1 MTIVNEREVIRM
13 KYVLTKASD
22 DELIEIVDYNLEQIN
37 TLAFSKKIIIEENY
51 WFNVQN
57 IEKYIDKPTEF
68 CNVIAQ
74 IPLEIMIYDD
84 YIE

>member
-1 MTIVNEREVIRM
+1 M
-13 KYVLTKASD
+13 KYILTKASD
-22 DELIEIVDYNLEQIN
+22 DEFIEIVDYNLEQIN
-37 TLAFSKKIIIEENY
+37 ALAFSKKIIIEKNF

-57 IEKYIDKPTEF
+57 IEKYIDKSTEF

>member
-1 MTIVNEREVIRM
+1 M

-22 DELIEIVDYNLEQIN
+22 DEFIEIVDYNLEQIN
-37 TLAFSKKIIIEENY
+37 ALAFSKKIIIGENF
-51 WFNVQN
+51 WFNIQN
-57 IEKYIDKPTEF
+57 IEKYIDKSTEF

>member
-1 MTIVNEREVIRM
+1 M

-22 DELIEIVDYNLEQIN
+22 DEFIEIVDYNLEQIN
-37 TLAFSKKIIIEENY
+37 ALAFSKKIIIGENF
-51 WFNVQN
+51 WFNVQD
-57 IEKYIDKPTEF
+57 IEKYIDKSTEF
-68 CNVIAQ
+68 CNAIIQ